1 MSSYNIPLRPEWRS
15 LARYESGPMSQS
27 ALKKIA
33 ALRRCGG
40 LLSRLAYER
49 GRKEGIDVEAL
60 LRQSHLT
67 PRQIRNKDTQLD
79 VRNQIKFVELIA
91 TATSDPLLGF
101 HLAYSYDLRE
111 IGLLYYVIASAE
123 TLLGSLLRV
132 ARYSHVANESVHLE
146 VKKGDRLR
154 VRLRYSGVARHS
166 DVHQIEF
173 WIVSVARI
181 CGTLVGSNF
190 KPIEIR
196 IMHDRGTQ
204 VAEMGK
210 LLGCAVKTG
219 ADVDEIIFSGKSGAY
234 PIVTADPYLNRL
246 CLRFCEETLSHLGK
260 KTSPLKVRVENAI
273 AALLPHG
280 ELHFDA
286 VAAQLGMSGRTL
298 ARRLASEGHSF
309 TKILQGLRCALARRY
324 LAESEMPISEI
335 AWLLGYSEVA
345 NFTHAFH
352 RWTGTNPRTA
362 RAKARRRPV
371 EDKARKSGLRHRS
384 STTSGKKV
392 TCLSLPKSAVDA
404 VDGSSTGT

>member
-1 MSSYNIPLRPEWRS
+1 MIFAVPIGGI
-15 LARYESGPMSQS
+15 LAHYESGPMSQS

-49 GRKEGIDVEAL
+49 GRKEGADVEVFLQRA
-60 LRQSHLT
+60 RVT
-67 PRQIRNKDTQLD
+67 PRQIENKDIQLG
-79 VRNQIKFVELIA
+79 VQNQIKFVELVADA
-91 TATSDPLLGF
+91 TGDPLFGF

-132 ARYSHVANESVHLE
+132 ARYSAVANDGVDLQVNE
-146 VKKGDRLR
+146 GDLLR
-154 VRLRYSGVARHS
+154 VQLHYSGVARHS

-173 WIVSVARI
+173 WMASLLRI
-181 CGTLVGSNF
+181 CRTLIGTNF

-196 IMHDRGTQ
+196 IMHNRRKQ
-204 VAEMGK
+204 VREMEK

-219 ADVDEIIFSGKSGAY
+219 ADVDEIIFPRESGEY

-246 CLRFCEETLSHLGK
+246 CVRFCEETLAHRGK

-273 AALLPHG
+273 ATLLPHREMQFG
-280 ELHFDA
+280 A

-298 ARRLASEGHSF
+298 ARRLESEGHTFSR
-309 TKILQGLRCALARRY
+309 ILDDLRLALARRY
-324 LAESEMPISEI
+324 LAESDMSISEI
-335 AWLLGYSEVA
+335 AWLLGYSEVG

-362 RAKARRRPV
+362 RAKARR
-371 EDKARKSGLRHRS
+371 A
-384 STTSGKKV
+384 
-392 TCLSLPKSAVDA
+392 A
-404 VDGSSTGT
+404 

>member
-1 MSSYNIPLRPEWRS
+1 MK
-15 LARYESGPMSQS
+15 SGPTPQS

-49 GRKEGIDVEAL
+49 GRKEGIDVEVL
-60 LRQSHLT
+60 VRQAHLT
-67 PRQIRNKDTQLD
+67 PREIKNKDTQ
-79 VRNQIKFVELIA
+79 VAVQNQIKFVELIA

-101 HLAYSYDLRE
+101 HLANSYDLRQ

-123 TLLGSLLRV
+123 TMLGSLLRA
-132 ARYSHVANESVHLE
+132 ARYSAVANDGIDLKVDNGNL
-146 VKKGDRLR
+146 LR
-154 VRLRYSGVARHS
+154 VRLHYSGVARHS

-173 WIVSVARI
+173 WMASLVRI
-181 CGTLVGSNF
+181 CRMLIDTNF
-190 KPIEIR
+190 KPIEIH
-196 IMHDRGTQ
+196 IMHDRRTH
-204 VAEMGK
+204 VAEMEK

-219 ADVDEIIFSGKSGAY
+219 ADVDEIIFSRKSGEY

-246 CLRFCEETLSHLGK
+246 CVRFCEETLTRQGQ

-280 ELHFDA
+280 EMQFDA

-298 ARRLASEGHSF
+298 ARRLASEGHTFSR
-309 TKILQGLRCALARRY
+309 ILDDLRSVLARRY
-324 LAESEMPISEI
+324 LAESDMSISEI

-352 RWTGTNPRTA
+352 RWTGTNPRA
-362 RAKARRRPV
+362 ERAKTRRSI
-371 EDKARKSGLRHRS
+371 KYNASKSGSTHRS
-384 STTSGKKV
+384 GTTRGKK
-392 TCLSLPKSAVDA
+392 SRMLPQIA
-404 VDGSSTGT
+404 